1 MKGKIYL
8 VGRAAFRSIN
18 RLLKGFGLVLSKPDF
33 VHGSPAF
40 SGALVLS
47 RRMFQTKGLLESLE
61 QVEGDVVEGGVH
73 WGYGL
78 IIELLLTNKKI
89 HAFDSFKGHS
99 SATVSDLK
107 SENWKPLDKSFAV
120 SKDDAIKTVLLGTN
134 LTLEEINSRI
144 IFYEGWVKDTMPAW
158 AEQMLTSG
166 RKIAYVHADMDIY
179 EPVKE
184 ILIRTYPLLAKGAIV
199 SVGRLHNPEL
209 AGKTKAFKDFIG
221 LIDQSGIDIKKT
233 VIIDTNG
240 SEQEHTYFI
249 KR

>member
-1 MKGKIYL
+1 MKGTLYF
-8 VGRAAFRSIN
+8 VGRAMFRGIN
-18 RLLKGFGLVLSKPDF
+18 GLLKRFGLVLSKPDF

-47 RRMFQTKGLLESLE
+47 RRMFQTKDLLEKLD
-61 QVEGDVVEGGVH
+61 QVEGDIVEGGVH

-89 HAFDSFKGHS
+89 HAFDSFIGHS
-99 SATVSDLK
+99 NATVSDLK

-120 SKDDAIKTVLLGTN
+120 SKDDAIKTVLLGTT
-134 LTLEEINSRI
+134 LTREEINARI
-144 IFYEGWVKDTMPAW
+144 VFYEGWVKDTMPAW
-158 AEQMLTSG
+158 AQEMEIKN
-166 RKIAYVHADMDIY
+166 RKIAYVHADMDLY

-184 ILIRTYPLLAKGAIV
+184 IFIRTYPLLAKGAIV
-199 SVGRLHNPEL
+199 SVGRLNNPEL
-209 AGKTKAFKDFIG
+209 AGKTKAFKEFIG

-233 VIIDTNG
+233 LIIDTNG